1 MESAS
6 FDLSEASQRHWDV
19 IIIGTGMAGSTIGL
33 ALAKAGKQVLFCE
46 RGKSLLH
53 PKTGLRGNFAE
64 TFFEHP
70 TTPNLQHREVLLQ
83 AGRYAE
89 EIEDVSYTQSRQTI
103 PFIGCGT
110 GGSSALYGAAME
122 RFFPADFA
130 PRKNHPNAPE
140 STLPDQWPV
149 SYTDMQPYYE
159 RAEQLFR
166 VRGSTDACHPDL
178 QASHFLTPPPFGTTT
193 QELNDLFTDNGL
205 HPYRLP
211 QACEF
216 VPGCHGCQG
225 FLCPNNCKNDSTR
238 ICLLPALEKYNA
250 CLLDECEVV
259 KLESSQDSITGVIC
273 NQHDHEKIIR
283 GSTVILAA
291 GALETPRLLLNS
303 NTKQWPDG
311 LANDS
316 GLVGRNLMRHY
327 VDLYALLPRSRKDHP
342 GNLKELAF
350 NDFYQIDDHKFG
362 TVQSFGAL
370 PPSAVIVDGME
381 KALHDEERSWL
392 VPFLKIGKPLIR
404 PTLEHM
410 FSRRVLFAS
419 IMEDIPYLD
428 NQVMLTNGTDATT
441 HNRLSIR
448 YNIRPHEQN
457 RIQLFRNRLAE
468 AFSPNRFMI
477 IKQAENNERIAHA
490 CGTCRFGLDPK
501 ESVLD
506 MNNRAHRLDNLYIVD
521 SSFFPS
527 SAGTNPSLTLAANAL
542 RVAEQIL

>member
-1 MESAS
+1 MEFAS
-6 FDLSEASQRHWDV
+6 LDLKEASRRHWDV
-19 IIIGTGMAGSTIGL
+19 IIIGTGMAGSTMGL

-46 RGKSLLH
+46 KGKSLLH
-53 PKTGLRGNFAE
+53 PETGMRGDFAE

-70 TTPNLQHREVLLQ
+70 ASPNTQHQEILLQ
-83 AGRYAE
+83 AGRYTE
-89 EIEDVSYTQSRQTI
+89 EIEDASYLPSRHSI

-130 PRKNHPNAPE
+130 PRKNHPNAQE
-140 STLPDQWPV
+140 STLPEQWPV
-149 SYTDMQPYYE
+149 SYKQMQPYYE
-159 RAEQLFR
+159 RAERLFR
-166 VRGSTDACHPDL
+166 VRGSSDTCHPDL
-178 QASHFLTPPPFGTTT
+178 QASHFLSPPPLSATT

-216 VPGCHGCQG
+216 VPGCRGCQG

-238 ICLLPALEKYNA
+238 ICLVPALEKYNA
-250 CLLDECEVV
+250 CLLGECEVV
-259 KLESSQDSITGVIC
+259 KLESNHDSVTGVMC
-273 NQHDHEKIIR
+273 NQYGQEITLHGTTI
-283 GSTVILAA
+283 VLAA

-350 NDFYQIDDHKFG
+350 NDFYQFNGQKFG

-370 PPSAVIVDGME
+370 PPSAVIIDGME
-381 KALHDEERSWL
+381 KTLQDEGQRWL

-404 PTLEHM
+404 RSLERM

-419 IMEDIPYLD
+419 IMEDVPYLD
-428 NQVMLTNGTDATT
+428 NRVMLSNESNSKT
-441 HNRLSIR
+441 HSRLSIQ
-448 YNIRPHEQN
+448 YKIRPHEQN
-457 RIQLFRNRLAE
+457 RIQLFRSQLAK
-468 AFSPNRFMI
+468 AFSPNRFML

-490 CGTCRFGLDPK
+490 CGTCRFGLDPQ

-506 MNNRAHRLDNLYIVD
+506 INNRAHRLDNLYIVD

-542 RVAEQIL
+542 RVAEQIR

>member
-1 MESAS
+1 MRLAS
-6 FDLSEASQRHWDV
+6 LDASEASQRHWDV
-19 IIIGTGMAGSTIGL
+19 IIIGTGMAGSTIGF

-46 RGKSLLH
+46 KGKSLLH
-53 PKTGLRGNFAE
+53 PETGLRGNFAE
-64 TFFEHP
+64 TFFERP
-70 TTPNLQHREVLLQ
+70 TIPKTQHREVLLQ
-83 AGRYAE
+83 AGRYAD
-89 EIEDVSYTQSRQTI
+89 EIEDVSCAQSRHTI
-103 PFIGCGT
+103 PFIGSGT

-122 RFFPADFA
+122 RFFPSDFT
-130 PRKNHPNAPE
+130 PKKNHPEAQE
-140 STLPDQWPV
+140 STLPEQWPI

-178 QASHFLTPPPFGTTT
+178 QASHFLTPPPLGTTT

-216 VPGCHGCQG
+216 VPGCRGCQG
-225 FLCPNNCKNDSTR
+225 FLCPNNCKNDSVR
-238 ICLLPALEKYNA
+238 ICLLPALEKHNA

-259 KLESSQDSITGVIC
+259 RLESDQDSITGVIC
-273 NQHDHEKIIR
+273 HQHNQEIALR
-283 GSTVILAA
+283 GTTIVLAA

-327 VDLYALLPRSRKDHP
+327 VDLYALLPRSRKGHP

-350 NDFYQIDDHKFG
+350 NDFYQINGEKFG

-381 KALHDEERSWL
+381 KDLQDKGRGWL
-392 VPFLKIGKPLIR
+392 IPFLKIGKPLIR
-404 PTLEHM
+404 PTLEHI
-410 FSRRVLFAS
+410 FNRRVLFAS
-419 IMEDIPYLD
+419 IMEDVPYLD
-428 NQVMLTNGTDATT
+428 NRVMLSTGNNSKI
-441 HNRLSIR
+441 HNRLSIQ
-448 YNIRPHEQN
+448 YKIRPHEKN
-457 RIQLFRNRLAE
+457 RIQMFRNQLAE
-468 AFSPNRFMI
+468 AFSPNRFML

-490 CGTCRFGLDPK
+490 CGTCRFGLAPED
-501 ESVLD
+501 SVLD
-506 MNNRAHRLDNLYIVD
+506 MNNRAHGLDNLYIVD